1 MVPQPVSKRSRVAP
15 GESRKELI
23 LDAADRLLAHFGYKK
38 MTVEDIAR
46 EAGIGKGTV
55 YLHFASKEEVVL
67 SHVDRIVRPLFAEL
81 DAIAAQDRS
90 AADRLRAMLLRRVML
105 RFDAATPF
113 TVSLSEVL
121 SDLRAGVVERRERHF
136 VQEAKALTAML
147 REGQRRGEFRVHN
160 AAATA
165 RLLIAATNSLLP
177 FSLSTAELGKRREV
191 EATAA
196 GIADLVVAGLRK

>member
-1 MVPQPVSKRSRVAP
+1 MKAKRVAP

-90 AADRLRAMLLRRVML
+90 AAERLRAMLIRRVML

-113 TVSLSEVL
+113 TVSLNEVL
-121 SDLRAGVVERRERHF
+121 SDLRAGVIERRERHF
-136 VQEAKALTAML
+136 AREAKALAAML
-147 REGQRRGEFRVHN
+147 QEGQRLGEFRAHN

-165 RLLIAATNSLLP
+165 RVLIAATNSLLP

-191 EATAA
+191 EATAT
-196 GIADLVVAGLRK
+196 GIADLLVAGLRRESKK

>member
-1 MVPQPVSKRSRVAP
+1 MRKSRVVP

-81 DAIAAQDRS
+81 DAIAAQKRS
-90 AADRLRAMLLRRVML
+90 AADRLRAMLVRRVML
-105 RFDAATPF
+105 RFDAAAPF

-121 SDLRAGVVERRERHF
+121 SDLRAGVVERRQRHF
-136 VQEAKALTAML
+136 AQEAKILAEML
-147 REGQRRGEFRVHN
+147 QEGQRLGEFRAHN
-160 AAATA
+160 ARNTA
-165 RLLIAATNSLLP
+165 RVLIAATNSLLP